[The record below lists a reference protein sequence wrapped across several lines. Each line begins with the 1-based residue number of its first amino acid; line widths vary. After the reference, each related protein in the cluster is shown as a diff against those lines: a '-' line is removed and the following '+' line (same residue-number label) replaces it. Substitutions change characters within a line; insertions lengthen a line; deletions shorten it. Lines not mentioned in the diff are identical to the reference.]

1 MKPAQR
7 LILFLHSFSGGVLMP
22 ILSLLLL
29 ERGCDLR
36 TLLRGAMMDRRK
48 QED

>member
-36 TLLRGAMMDRRK
+36 TLPWYW
-48 QED
+48 ESTPPP